1 MSNSKSTFLYDANN
15 PEKSKGNGYDVYS
28 NRNPSDTIPI
38 KYTTLNDVKNTIKLL
53 EKLYKSK
60 KYTHKRISQ
69 VALIIKVRLEVIKKY
84 KKTRYIKAKQ
94 VNQRLKLATQYQHFL
109 KERTKKK
116 TFEERSKMV
125 FKI

>member
-1 MSNSKSTFLYDANN
+1 MSSPFLYDANN
-15 PEKSKGNGYDVYS
+15 PKKSKSRGYDVYS

-38 KYTTLNDVKNTIKLL
+38 KYTTINDVKNTIKML

-69 VALIIKVRLEVIKKY
+69 VALIMKVRLEVIKKY
-84 KKTRYIKAKQ
+84 KKTRYQKAKQ
-94 VNQRLKLATQYQHFL
+94 VNERLKLATQYQQFL

-116 TFEERSKMV
+116 TFAERSKMV
-125 FKI
+125 FKKY

>member
-1 MSNSKSTFLYDANN
+1 MSSLFLYDANN
-15 PEKSKGNGYDVYS
+15 PEKSTSRGYDVYS

-38 KYTTLNDVKNTIKLL
+38 KYTTLNDVKNTIKML

-69 VALIIKVRLEVIKKY
+69 VALIMKVRLEVIKKY
-84 KKTRYIKAKQ
+84 KKTRYTKAKQ
-94 VNQRLKLATQYQHFL
+94 VNERLKLATQYQQFL

-125 FKI
+125 FKM

>member
-38 KYTTLNDVKNTIKLL
+38 KYTTLNDVKNTIKML

-94 VNQRLKLATQYQHFL
+94 VNERLKLATRYQQFL